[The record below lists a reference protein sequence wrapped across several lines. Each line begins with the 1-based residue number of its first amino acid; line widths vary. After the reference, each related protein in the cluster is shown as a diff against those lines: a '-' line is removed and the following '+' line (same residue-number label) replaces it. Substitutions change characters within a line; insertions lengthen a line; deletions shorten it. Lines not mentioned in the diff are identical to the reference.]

1 MLLFSVGLITLEHM
15 QMESPSN
22 KCGEIAGLE
31 AVCQTF
37 LWLCEQQW
45 LLTYYWATLLSV
57 TDTHVKERPENYVAC
72 GTWNSLLV
80 IYKP

>member
-1 MLLFSVGLITLEHM
+1 MLPFSVGLITLEHM

-37 LWLCEQQW
+37 LWLCEQQ
-45 LLTYYWATLLSV
+45 
-57 TDTHVKERPENYVAC
+57 
-72 GTWNSLLV
+72 
-80 IYKP
+80 